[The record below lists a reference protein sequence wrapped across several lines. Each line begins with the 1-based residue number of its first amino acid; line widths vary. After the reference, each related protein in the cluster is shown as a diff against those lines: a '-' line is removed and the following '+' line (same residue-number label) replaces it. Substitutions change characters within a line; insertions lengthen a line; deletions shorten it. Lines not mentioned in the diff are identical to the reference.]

1 MDADASA
8 GSGKMKIEAAMIS
21 FMDET
26 RLGYP
31 YVKFLVIS
39 MDQATANYMD
49 LWDNGN
55 LITQAPNKNLNS

>member
-39 MDQATANYMD
+39 KD

-55 LITQAPNKNLNS
+55 LITQASNKNLNS

>member
-1 MDADASA
+1 
-8 GSGKMKIEAAMIS
+8 MKIEAAMIS

-39 MDQATANYMD
+39 KDQATANYMD
-49 LWDNGN
+49 L
-55 LITQAPNKNLNS
+55 